1 MVVPSGRQ
9 RKIHQVVAGGG
20 VAVNKDVE
28 EIFENIRDVVA
39 VHQDDVAAMD
49 KLVKYLHSELQSVS
63 LGIRTLEEAS
73 RKAEAAGQRISQ
85 QLTEEPRI
93 TRDRAKMW
101 VGLSLLAALLFF
113 AAGGYAGWRYAQD
126 GVTKEIAQLPEMAKW
141 AASKE
146 GKAVYQFATQGE
158 LQRFMR
164 CQGDGWQVKNGVC
177 YPFANAKSEVHG
189 WRMP

>member
-39 VHQDDVAAMD
+39 VHQDDVAAMG
-49 KLVKYLHSELQSVS
+49 KHVAQMKSELQTVGLS
-63 LGIRTLEEAS
+63 IRKLEEVA
-73 RKAEAAGQRISQ
+73 RNAEAAGQRINQ

-126 GVTKEIAQLPEMAKW
+126 GVTAEIAQLPEMAKW

-146 GKAVYQFATQGE
+146 GKVVYRFATQGE
-158 LQRFMR
+158 LQRLMR
-164 CQGDGWQVKNGVC
+164 CQGEGWQVQNGVC
-177 YPFANAKSEVHG
+177 YPLANAKSEVHG

>member
-1 MVVPSGRQ
+1 M
-9 RKIHQVVAGGG
+9 
-20 VAVNKDVE
+20 NKDVE

-93 TRDRAKMW
+93 TQDRAKMW

-126 GVTKEIAQLPEMAKW
+126 GVTAEIAQLPELAKW

-146 GKAVYQFATQGE
+146 GKMAYQFAMKGS
-158 LQRFMR
+158 LKPILY
-164 CQGDGWQVKNGVC
+164 CQGDGWKVKNGVC
-177 YPFANAKSEVHG
+177 FPWANDKNEVSG

>member
-1 MVVPSGRQ
+1 MS
-9 RKIHQVVAGGG
+9 QVVAGRGI
-20 VAVNKDVE
+20 AVNKDVE

-39 VHQDDVAAMD
+39 VHQDDVAAMG
-49 KLVKYLHSELQSVS
+49 KHVAQMKSELQTVGLS
-63 LGIRTLEEAS
+63 IRALEEAS
-73 RKAEAAGQRISQ
+73 RKAEAAGQRITQ

-101 VGLSLLAALLFF
+101 VGLAMLAALLFF

-126 GVTKEIAQLPEMAKW
+126 GVTKEIAQLPELAKW

-158 LQRFMR
+158 LPRLMR
-164 CQGDGWQVKNGVC
+164 CQGDGWQVKNGIC
-177 YPFANAKSEVHG
+177 YPFANAKSDVYG